1 MPISHGRH
9 CPSLVLIGASIVPHS
24 STHHR
29 LRVRRASQEF
39 RGLGKKVPA
48 LSWLEV
54 ASVWVEI
61 DPRLGK
67 MPEDIL

>member
-1 MPISHGRH
+1 VIWTAWLTPAGNWFFPRTKTN
-9 CPSLVLIGASIVPHS
+9 PGF
-24 STHHR
+24 HHR